1 MPRSREILLPWDRQ
15 PQEAVGIDWSDP
27 INSGSVFL
35 WSAANPNVEAITGR
49 LVTTNNTT
57 GVVDQYGRSVRSA
70 TGQTNLE
77 WNSEFF
83 KTSDGAGTGDFSALI
98 VANPAASGS
107 GAVQHI
113 FSHKNDAGGSPFGQ
127 FVFAAHMNPSSGT
140 YASGNATFFTFA
152 STSVGV
158 ASAGATDG
166 EMHVWGIRRRG
177 NDHYLFKDGVQL
189 ATTNNFA
196 RDVVQTTTRYTA
208 IGSRGNGTTEGYDRD
223 VAFVQGW
230 DRALTDAEILERSRS
245 ILSVYRAFASQTIWV
260 PVSAGAPSG
269 ISATLTQTLANATVS
284 AASTLALKG
293 AVSQTLANATTTATG
308 TLALKGTTTQTLADA
323 TLAATGSLQVAGSGV
338 LAATLADA
346 SAAATGTVA
355 LKATTA
361 QTLDAATVSA
371 TGTVAVTGTLT
382 KTLADASLAATSTL
396 ALKAA
401 TSQTLADATLSAAGV
416 LAVAGSGTLA
426 QTLADVAI
434 TSAGTVALKSVAS
447 VTLADTALAGTAALA
462 LKGTASKTLDD
473 ATVSAQ
479 GTAQTVTTGTL
490 STTLDAATL
499 SATAKL
505 AISANAAPTLADA
518 AVSASATT
526 TYLDLTAIV
535 TQTLGN
541 VTSTATGAVLIKG
554 SATVTLDDCAIVAS
568 NVPTVFTD
576 TEWWLYV
583 VAADDLSYAVTA
595 DSLSYRTGV

>member
-1 MPRSREILLPWDRQ
+1 MALIQYAAPWDRQ
-15 PQEAVGIDWSDP
+15 PQEAVEIDWSDP
-27 INSGSVFL
+27 TNSGSVFL

-127 FVFAAHMNPSSGT
+127 FVFAAHMNPSSGA
-140 YASGNATFFTFA
+140 YASGNATFFTYA

-166 EMHVWGIRRRG
+166 EMHVWGILRRG

-260 PVSAGAPSG
+260 PVSAGG
-269 ISATLTQTLANATVS
+269 GGGTTISATPGNAV
-284 AASTLALKG
+284 ADG
-293 AVSQTLANATTTATG
+293 TTASLTRTIPATPGNASADGITASVVRIVG
-308 TLALKGTTTQTLADA
+308 TSPGNAAADGTIAAVTRTIATMPGNAVADGVTATISTAGTTTISCTPGNAVADGVTA
-323 TLAATGSLQVAGSGV
+323 TIAGTTVISCAPGNAVADGVAATVTNG
-338 LAATLADA
+338 A
-346 SAAATGTVA
+346 SAAGGMGFEMGGSKKRRIV
-355 LKATTA
+355 KIRWNGYDY
-361 QTLDAATVSA
+361 TLDRDALPAFLESIEEQAEEKVTKKRNAKKKPAPLAKIVSA
-371 TGTVAVTGTLT
+371 P
-382 KTLADASLAATSTL
+382 
-396 ALKAA
+396 
-401 TSQTLADATLSAAGV
+401 
-416 LAVAGSGTLA
+416 
-426 QTLADVAI
+426 ADVMPD
-434 TSAGTVALKSVAS
+434 LKER
-447 VTLADTALAGTAALA
+447 
-462 LKGTASKTLDD
+462 
-473 ATVSAQ
+473 
-479 GTAQTVTTGTL
+479 
-490 STTLDAATL
+490 
-499 SATAKL
+499 
-505 AISANAAPTLADA
+505 IA
-518 AVSASATT
+518 AVNRS
-526 TYLDLTAIV
+526 I
-535 TQTLGN
+535 
-541 VTSTATGAVLIKG
+541 GALWGTK
-554 SATVTLDDCAIVAS
+554 DDEEEEEIL
-568 NVPTVFTD
+568 
-576 TEWWLYV
+576 WLMV
-583 VAADDLSYAVTA
+583 
-595 DSLSYRTGV
+595 

>member
-1 MPRSREILLPWDRQ
+1 MALIQYAAPWDRQ
-15 PQEAVGIDWSDP
+15 PQEAVEIDWSDP
-27 INSGSVFL
+27 TNSGSVFL

-57 GVVDQYGRSVRSA
+57 GVVDQYGRSVRSS

-127 FVFAAHMNPSSGT
+127 FVFAAHMNPSSGA
-140 YASGNATFFTFA
+140 YASGNATFFTYA

-260 PVSAGAPSG
+260 PVSAGGGGGAT
-269 ISATLTQTLANATVS
+269 ISATPGNAVADGTTASLTRTIPATPGNAS
-284 AASTLALKG
+284 ADGITAAVVQVIG
-293 AVSQTLANATTTATG
+293 AAPGNAAADGATAAVTRTIATTPGNAVADGVTATIS
-308 TLALKGTTTQTLADA
+308 TAGTTTISCTPGNAVADGVTA
-323 TLAATGSLQVAGSGV
+323 TIAGTTVISCAPGNAVADGVAATVTNG
-338 LAATLADA
+338 A
-346 SAAATGTVA
+346 SAAGGMGFEMGGSKKRRIV
-355 LKATTA
+355 KIRWNGYDY
-361 QTLDAATVSA
+361 TLDRDALPAFLESIEEQAEEKVTKKRNAKKKPAPLARIVSA
-371 TGTVAVTGTLT
+371 P
-382 KTLADASLAATSTL
+382 
-396 ALKAA
+396 
-401 TSQTLADATLSAAGV
+401 
-416 LAVAGSGTLA
+416 
-426 QTLADVAI
+426 ADVMPDLQERI
-434 TSAGTVALKSVAS
+434 
-447 VTLADTALAGTAALA
+447 
-462 LKGTASKTLDD
+462 
-473 ATVSAQ
+473 
-479 GTAQTVTTGTL
+479 
-490 STTLDAATL
+490 
-499 SATAKL
+499 
-505 AISANAAPTLADA
+505 A
-518 AVSASATT
+518 AVNRS
-526 TYLDLTAIV
+526 I
-535 TQTLGN
+535 
-541 VTSTATGAVLIKG
+541 GALWGAQNDEEEEEI
-554 SATVTLDDCAIVAS
+554 L
-568 NVPTVFTD
+568 
-576 TEWWLYV
+576 WLMV
-583 VAADDLSYAVTA
+583 
-595 DSLSYRTGV
+595 